1 MKTPPI
7 EEVRQHFKD
16 AEIIKDYYNDILN
29 VEDISEKGIYLF
41 ATEYYVNDKNG
52 KDYVLWDED
61 DGYAEILKYKD
72 KGVKNPLSTHYNL
85 WNNTDAIDVIKST
98 LSKDE
103 YIGFLKGNILKYK
116 LRDKGQDESDK
127 VKIKDYKN
135 ELNQLINK

>member
-1 MKTPPI
+1 MK
-7 EEVRQHFKD
+7 
-16 AEIIKDYYNDILN
+16 
-29 VEDISEKGIYLF
+29 G
-41 ATEYYVNDKNG
+41 
-52 KDYVLWDED
+52 
-61 DGYAEILKYKD
+61 

-85 WNNTDAIDVIKST
+85 WNNTDAIDVIKAT

-127 VKIKDYKN
+127 VKIKDYQN

>member
-1 MKTPPI
+1 MK
-7 EEVRQHFKD
+7 
-16 AEIIKDYYNDILN
+16 N
-29 VEDISEKGIYLF
+29 
-41 ATEYYVNDKNG
+41 
-52 KDYVLWDED
+52 
-61 DGYAEILKYKD
+61 

-98 LSKDE
+98 LSKEE

-127 VKIKDYKN
+127 VKIKDYQN